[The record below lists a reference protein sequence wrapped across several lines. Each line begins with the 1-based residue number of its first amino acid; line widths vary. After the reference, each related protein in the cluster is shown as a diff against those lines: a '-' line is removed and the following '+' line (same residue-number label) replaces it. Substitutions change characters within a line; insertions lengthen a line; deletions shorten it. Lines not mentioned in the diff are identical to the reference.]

1 MSKIAIVRGSDNIW
15 RDFGYADADVRKAK
29 AKLARQ
35 IIAELKKR
43 KISDRAAAK
52 NIDGIDHSDLS
63 RIRNAELKRYSV
75 DRLMRVLVQMN
86 CRIDVTVK
94 AARVRNADKP
104 QSQAAMS

>member
-1 MSKIAIVRGSDNIW
+1 MKKIAIIRGSDNIW

-43 KISDRAAAK
+43 KITDREAADK
-52 NIDGIDHSDLS
+52 IKGMDHTDIS

-86 CRIDVTVK
+86 CHIDVTVK
-94 AARVRNADKP
+94 AVRTRKA
-104 QSQAAMS
+104 QAQTALA